1 MATLNDPCGRACS
14 PIQVSRLKN
23 GARPSDSRPSASH
36 VKPPDD
42 VPRGILLMIGATI
55 LFAVW
60 SAIGKWQ
67 VALYP
72 VGEVMFLRSI
82 SSLVV
87 CMVVMLPF
95 TGISVFATRRRR
107 DHIVRGLSQAISQ
120 TFTIIAFSLMPL
132 AGAIAINFSAPLWT
146 VLLSIIWLKETAGP
160 ARWTALLSG
169 FFGVLIV
176 ANPGADSF
184 TIGALFALG
193 NAVMFATVTV
203 AVRGMT
209 KTESANTLLMWQ
221 MVTLAIFHFPLLG
234 FGFRW
239 PGLADAAMLM
249 VSGAANAAGQYLWTR
264 SLLLAPAAAVSPFYY
279 LMLVWALVI
288 GFLVWGDVPTVGLL
302 AGSTVVVGSGLFLL
316 WHETQ
321 AASRGRYSE
330 ARR

>member
-1 MATLNDPCGRACS
+1 LATLNDPCGRACS

-95 TGISVFATRRRR
+95 TGVSVFATRRRR

-176 ANPGADSF
+176 ANPGADS
-184 TIGALFALG
+184 L
-193 NAVMFATVTV
+193 
-203 AVRGMT
+203 R
-209 KTESANTLLMWQ
+209 SARCSHW
-221 MVTLAIFHFPLLG
+221 
-234 FGFRW
+234 
-239 PGLADAAMLM
+239 AML
-249 VSGAANAAGQYLWTR
+249 
-264 SLLLAPAAAVSPFYY
+264 
-279 LMLVWALVI
+279 
-288 GFLVWGDVPTVGLL
+288 
-302 AGSTVVVGSGLFLL
+302 
-316 WHETQ
+316 
-321 AASRGRYSE
+321 
-330 ARR
+330 